1 MLNLTSSRD
10 CRSGALVLG
19 LSSVLAFSSA
29 WAGHTPNADVKRQL
43 FPAQSALAQDSLLVA
58 DREATKALALD
69 PEVTDTH
76 LILAEA
82 AWRRGDLKKAKAAY
96 QKAKD
101 LGGADGE
108 AQAGLA
114 LVALGEDDL
123 AGAETLANLAVA
135 SDKGSWL
142 ANYALGSVLVTKGQ
156 HEAAFKQFEKGKGL
170 KGRADRRDLFE
181 AGMGRVALAENDADG
196 AATSF
201 IKARALAPNTIEH
214 TMNLAAMYEAT
225 NQWSQAAIVLQQ
237 AEQKTGSSP
246 LLTFRM
252 GRAAEKQKNYNDAL
266 KLYQKVLASDSTF
279 TPALAAVGHLYL
291 LDTRRSAQAAE
302 VLSRAVQQKPTYQ
315 SRLDLGTALT
325 RTAKPLEAIPLLEAA
340 LQENASIEAKV
351 ALARAYAAGDML
363 DKSLPLYQDVDVQ
376 TEAPAADL
384 VGVARALVKAK
395 RADEAK
401 VFLDQ
406 AAERDPANSDVYY
419 VRGLIEMGAKNMPG
433 ALQAFDK
440 KLEMDPKHVLSVMNK
455 ANILLGM
462 GKKQEALAAYR
473 QATVLAPNSVP
484 VWVAFGTALSADSTA
499 AASKAFDRALALDP
513 KSVEAMR
520 GKGLIFLLLEKYTD
534 AIQLLTAATAAE
546 PDDVDG
552 WVWLGQALLNSGKHS
567 DAREALQRALKLDPN
582 NKDAKDGLQ
591 LLSSAVGSH

>member
-1 MLNLTSSRD
+1 MLNSTSSRD
-10 CRSGALVLG
+10 CRSGALLLG
-19 LSSVLAFSSA
+19 LSSLLAFTPA

-43 FPAQSALAQDSLLVA
+43 FPAQSALAQDSLLLA

-76 LILAEA
+76 LILAET
-82 AWRRGDLKKAKAAY
+82 AWRRGDLKKAKAEY
-96 QKAKD
+96 QKAKE

-114 LVALGEDDL
+114 LVALAADDVV
-123 AGAETLANLAVA
+123 GAETLANAALAA
-135 SDKGSWL
+135 DKGSWL

-156 HEAAFKQFEKGKGL
+156 HEAAFKQFEKGQGL

-196 AATSF
+196 AQTSF

-237 AEQKTGSSP
+237 AEQKSGSSS

-252 GRAAEKQKNYNDAL
+252 GRAAENQKNYNDAL
-266 KLYQKVLASDSTF
+266 KLYQKALAADSTF

-291 LDTRRSAQAAE
+291 LDARRSAQAAE
-302 VLSRAVQQKPTYQ
+302 VLARAVQQKPTYQ
-315 SRLDLGTALT
+315 SRLDLGIALT
-325 RTAKPLEAIPLLEAA
+325 RVGKPADAIPHLEAA

-395 RADEAK
+395 RFDEAK
-401 VFLDQ
+401 VFLDK
-406 AAERDPANSDVYY
+406 AAERDPTNSDVYY
-419 VRGLIEMGAKNMPG
+419 VRGVIEMAAKNMPG
-433 ALQAFDK
+433 ALENFDK

-462 GKKQEALAAYR
+462 GKKPEALAAYR
-473 QATVLAPNSVP
+473 LATALAPNSAA
-484 VWVAFGTALSADSTA
+484 VWIAYATAVAPDSALVAQ
-499 AASKAFDRALALDP
+499 KAFDKALAIDP
-513 KSVEAMR
+513 KNVDAKR
-520 GKGLIFLLLEKYTD
+520 GKGLTFLLLEKYPD
-534 AIQLLTAATAAE
+534 AIQLLTEATAAE

-552 WVWLGQALLNSGKHS
+552 WVWLGQALLNSGKHAE
-567 DAREALQRALKLDPN
+567 AREALQRALKLDPN
-582 NKDAKDGLQ
+582 NKDAKEGLQ
-591 LLSSAVGSH
+591 LLNSAAGSR